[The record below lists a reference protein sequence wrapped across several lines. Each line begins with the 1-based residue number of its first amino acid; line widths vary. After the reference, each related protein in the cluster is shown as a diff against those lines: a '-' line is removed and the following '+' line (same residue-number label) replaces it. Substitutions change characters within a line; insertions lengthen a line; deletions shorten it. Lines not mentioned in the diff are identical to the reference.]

1 MVNIKFFKA
10 ASLQKWLIVVLITL
24 SLLISACG
32 ASKSAT
38 DGITGVW
45 VGDIEGTDTFI
56 GIASN
61 GSEVM
66 VYVCDGN
73 TISQWFYGQAGEEN
87 LDLAA
92 GTLNLSDANSNV
104 QAQLAVDG
112 ASGSVTLANGQ
123 SFNFQVPRA
132 AGDAGLYRLE
142 ETGNDEQWVS
152 GWVVLND
159 GQLRGL
165 RVSTKGTVEI
175 LGALNS
181 AALRLDPD
189 TKPY

>member
-1 MVNIKFFKA
+1 MFNSNVFKFA
-10 ASLQKWLIVVLITL
+10 RLHKWLFLFLVISSMIL
-24 SLLISACG
+24 SACG
-32 ASKSAT
+32 ASPSS
-38 DGITGVW
+38 DGVTGVW
-45 VGDIEGTDTFI
+45 VGSIEGTETFI

-73 TISQWFYGQAGEEN
+73 TLSQWFHGQTGDEN
-87 LDLAA
+87 VDLSA
-92 GTLNLSDANSNV
+92 GTLDLSSEGSNV
-104 QAQLAVDG
+104 QAQLTVDS
-112 ASGSVTLANGQ
+112 ASGKVTLANGET
-123 SFNFQVPRA
+123 FTFQAARA

-165 RVSTKGTVEI
+165 RVSTKGTVEV

-189 TKPY
+189 MRTY